1 MTIVI
6 ECIEGHYEVE
16 ETSYGQAYIW
26 YPEHIVVEC
35 DCGQRLVLSASET
48 VCSCGA
54 DHAAL
59 VRETLASQKASDRAP
74 HPWDADYQEWRRK
87 LKEYLV
93 SEETYQLELNDA
105 VDSPEG

>member
-1 MTIVI
+1 MTTVI

-26 YPEHIVVEC
+26 RPEHIVVEC
-35 DCGQRLVLSASET
+35 DCGERLVLSASET
-48 VCSCGA
+48 VCSCGV

-59 VRETLASQKASDRAP
+59 VRETLASRKVSYRAP
-74 HPWDADYQEWRRK
+74 HPWEAEYQEWRRK

-93 SEETYQLELNDA
+93 SEETYQRELNDA
-105 VDSPEG
+105 DDSPEG